1 MPLTPIYGIY
11 VTMLSSSY
19 KGMLKIDLRM
29 CFFIF
34 ITTVTMKEPMVLI
47 KVDYFNKMVT
57 NPLLKSDPFLHHHHH
72 FFVTSKV
79 TIFPFNRMM
88 KESDLQE
95 NAWHWLFEE
104 GKRLST

>member
-1 MPLTPIYGIY
+1 MPLTPIYSRY

-34 ITTVTMKEPMVLI
+34 IITVTMKEPMVLI
-47 KVDYFNKMVT
+47 LVDYFNKMVT

-72 FFVTSKV
+72 LFFCHFQSN
-79 TIFPFNRMM
+79 IFPIQQNDER
-88 KESDLQE
+88 K
-95 NAWHWLFEE
+95 
-104 GKRLST
+104 